1 MDRFQEMTAFVAVV
15 ETGGFSA
22 AARRLGE
29 SQSSVSKAVNALE
42 QRLGVALLHRSTRS
56 VTLTE
61 HGRTYYARTVPL
73 LEEMAQTDAELSS
86 STLDIAGPVRLA
98 TSATFG
104 RLHVLPLV
112 PVLLARY
119 PGIRLDLQFSDG
131 VRDLLADGVDLAI
144 RVSPV
149 LHPDAVVKRV
159 ASTPLVCVGARSY
172 FRRHGLPRTPQELAR
187 HNCLIYNDI
196 HEWPFS
202 GPHGRFSVPVQGNLS
217 ANTVEA
223 ILAAVRAGVGL
234 GLFNRASLVGEMRH
248 PDIATVLDAYLKET
262 RDISLVWPRRRFL
275 PQRVRVV
282 TDFFA
287 KELAARI

>member
-15 ETGGFSA
+15 DTGGFSA

-29 SQSSVSKAVNALE
+29 SQSTVSKAVSALE
-42 QRLGVALLHRSTRS
+42 RRLGVLLLHRSTRS
-56 VTLTE
+56 VTLTH
-61 HGRTYYARTVPL
+61 HGRAYYARTVPL
-73 LEEMAQTDAELSS
+73 LEEMAQTDAELSN
-86 STLDIAGPVRLA
+86 STLEIAGQVRLA
-98 TSATFG
+98 ASATFG

-112 PVLLARY
+112 PLLLARH

-144 RVSPV
+144 RVSP
-149 LHPDAVVKRV
+149 LQHPDAVVKRV

-172 FRRHGLPRTPQELAR
+172 FRRHGLPLRPQDLAR
-187 HNCLIYNDI
+187 HNCLVYNDMN
-196 HEWPFS
+196 EWHFN
-202 GPHGRFSVPVQGNLS
+202 GPQGRFSVPVQGNLS
-217 ANTVEA
+217 ANTAEA
-223 ILAAVRAGVGL
+223 ILSAVRAGVGI

-248 PDIATVLDAYLKET
+248 PDIATVLDAYLVET
-262 RDISLVWPRRRFL
+262 RDISLVWPRRRFI

-287 KELAARI
+287 TELASRI

>member
-29 SQSSVSKAVNALE
+29 SQSAVSKAVGALE
-42 QRLGVALLHRSTRS
+42 KRLGVALLHRSTRS
-56 VTLTE
+56 VTLTD

-86 STLDIAGPVRLA
+86 TTQEPAGLVRLA
-98 TSATFG
+98 TAATFG

-112 PVLLARY
+112 PLLLKRH
-119 PGIRLDLQFSDG
+119 PGIRLDLQFADG

-144 RVSPV
+144 RISPQQ
-149 LHPDAVVKRV
+149 HPDAVVKRV
-159 ASTPLVCVGARSY
+159 ASTSLVCVGARSY
-172 FRRHGLPRTPQELAR
+172 FRRHGLPRTPQDLAR
-187 HNCLIYNDI
+187 HNCLIYNDMR
-196 HEWPFS
+196 EWPFS
-202 GPHGRFSVPVQGNLS
+202 GPQGHFSVPVQGNLS

-223 ILAAVRAGVGL
+223 ILSAVRAGVGI

-248 PDIATVLDAYLKET
+248 PDIVTVLDAYLSET
-262 RDISLVWPRRRFL
+262 RDVSLVWPRRRFI

-282 TDFFA
+282 TEFFA
-287 KELAARI
+287 TELASRI